1 MNSPRTWLPLLA
13 RDCLAVA
20 VIAALGVG
28 CGLAVN
34 AWRAQPLPMRYLP
47 KAERLQQAVEPYLPQ
62 TGPSPAVSKVI
73 PVDLPMFRE
82 MVEQKEAL
90 ILDARPEVFYQLG
103 HVPGAI
109 SLPRE
114 DFEARYGV
122 LRAELERNKARRI
135 VVYCSDLDCEDS
147 EMVAEGLL
155 KLSYPS
161 VFLFNGGWSAWTEAH
176 LPEEKA
182 P

>member
-1 MNSPRTWLPLLA
+1 MNSPRTWFPLLA
-13 RDCLAVA
+13 RDVLALA
-20 VIAALGVG
+20 LMAALGVG

-34 AWRAQPLPMRYLP
+34 ALRAQPLPLRYLP

-62 TGPSPAVSKVI
+62 PGTSPAASQAVE
-73 PVDLPMFRE
+73 VDLPTFRK
-82 MVEQKEAL
+82 MVEGRDAR

-114 DFEARYGV
+114 DFQARYGA
-122 LRAELERNKARRI
+122 LRAELERTKARAV

-147 EMVAEGLL
+147 RMVAEALVRL
-155 KLSYPS
+155 AYPS
-161 VFLFNGGWSAWTEAH
+161 VFLFKGGWSAWTEAQ